1 MCGLAT
7 LPSVS
12 LARQTHHLTTSPSHF
27 MPSIFSRIV
36 SGELP
41 AYKVA
46 EDDHHLAFLDIT
58 PLVEGHTLVIPKK
71 EVDYIFDL
79 PPAEL
84 AALHQFAQR
93 VAKGVQAAVPCR
105 RIGVAVIGLEVP
117 HAHIHLIPM
126 NKVSDMNFANHKI
139 KVAEERMKELAAAIR
154 AQVPGGTSEAHVAA
168 LDTKGGR
175 ETEEANKPAS
185 NSSAATAAP
194 DAELG
199 QLQQLTQGLYFISES
214 EAPLEPVQFAA
225 PSGALTNVA
234 LAKLA
239 GQPAD
244 TKVEKVELTHF
255 LRNHTADNG
264 VLNDPALAN
273 RFKALQMYLKQ
284 ELQDVQVYRFG
295 SGPQVLVLA
304 LGTTEEGKLT
314 GFKTVLTET

>member
-1 MCGLAT
+1 
-7 LPSVS
+7 
-12 LARQTHHLTTSPSHF
+12 

-36 SGELP
+36 AGELP

-46 EDDHHLAFLDIT
+46 EDEHHLAFLDIT

-126 NKVSDMNFANHKI
+126 NHVSDMNFANPKI
-139 KVAEERMKELAAAIR
+139 KVADERMQEVAAAIT
-154 AQVPGGTSEAHVAA
+154 AKVPQTEAAATPAGGLNA
-168 LDTKGGR
+168 KGAR
-175 ETEEANKPAS
+175 ETTEKNAA
-185 NSSAATAAP
+185 AATPSATAN
-194 DAELG
+194 DAVLQ
-199 QLQQLTQGLYFISES
+199 QLQQLTQGLVYMSES
-214 EAPLEPVQFAA
+214 DAPLEPVSYPA
-225 PSGALTNVA
+225 PAGGLTDAA
-234 LAKLA
+234 LAQLA
-239 GQPAD
+239 GVPAG
-244 TKVEKVELTHF
+244 TTVEKQELTHF
-255 LRNHTADNG
+255 LRNHTADKG
-264 VLNDPALAN
+264 VLGNPELAN

-284 ELQDVQVYRFG
+284 ELNGVQVYRFG
-295 SGPQVLVLA
+295 SGPQVPVLVLGEA
-304 LGTTEEGKLT
+304 EGGKLA